1 MISSP
6 THQLQQAYLAA
17 TAMALGAPH
26 LFYAATGNS
35 SNPGLANEQQQQ
47 QQQLSPESYAFLR
60 SYILRPPSPIDKR
73 EQPAKPP

>member
-17 TAMALGAPH
+17 TAVALGAPH

-35 SNPGLANEQQQQ
+35 SNPQLTSE
-47 QQQLSPESYAFLR
+47 QQQLSPDSYAFLR
-60 SYILRPPSPIDKR
+60 NYILRPQSPIDKR
-73 EQPAKPP
+73 EQPQKPP